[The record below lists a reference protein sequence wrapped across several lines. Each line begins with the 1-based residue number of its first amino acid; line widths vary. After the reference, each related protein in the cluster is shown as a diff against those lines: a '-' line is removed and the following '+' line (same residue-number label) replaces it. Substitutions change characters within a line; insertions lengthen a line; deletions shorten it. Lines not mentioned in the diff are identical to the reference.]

1 MSCMIALLQGGDPTR
16 EIFPLT
22 TDQVADL
29 QATGAAEIFHLLGVQ
44 ALSELLFEPAQYVGA
59 ALRPD
64 GSPFYLTTVAPNFGL
79 VADPVG
85 QWRGGFFAPFG
96 VGDIV
101 GTVEGNLASPGKK
114 PTAIKVKARL
124 LLDDGGDRLTQ
135 ARSRS
140 PYVSVDWEVA
150 GSQATRPNKA
160 SLIRSVIIH
169 DPGPHNR
176 DDIRR
181 CVALHAPQRSF
192 GEARAVVAMQCG
204 VAAACLLEAIC

>member
-16 EIFPLT
+16 EIFPIS
-22 TDQVADL
+22 TDQAADL
-29 QATGAAEIFHLLGVQ
+29 QATGAAEMLYLLGVQ
-44 ALSELLFEPAQYVGA
+44 ALGELLFKPTQYVGA
-59 ALRPD
+59 ALKPD
-64 GSPFYLTTVAPNFGL
+64 GSAFYLTTIAPDFGG

-85 QWRGGFFAPFG
+85 QWRGAFFAPFG

-101 GTVEGNLASPGKK
+101 GTVEGDLASPGKK
-114 PTAIKVKARL
+114 PTSIKVKARL
-124 LLDDGGDRLTQ
+124 LLDQGGDGLTQ
-135 ARSRS
+135 ARGRA
-140 PYVSVDWEVA
+140 VQASVDWEVA

-160 SLIRSVIIH
+160 SLIRSVTIH
-169 DPGPHNR
+169 DPGPHDR

-192 GEARAVVAMQCG
+192 GEARAIIAMQCG